1 MTIGVLEP
9 GGFADQAKHDAFC
22 GPEKDCVILSVL
34 DQSPMKNH
42 LTQRHGLINASRHP
56 IVVGDNVGVYG
67 MWFDPGFGY
76 HVDDTRGIAKGNE
89 PESIYAVMSGS
100 RHTGADAAHKG
111 CCFDYGNSENSIAA
125 KNTSDGSGAMEAIY
139 FGNTHWMQNAGDNT
153 TVGADGKMLDGPWV
167 GADLEAGMYYGG
179 GKYSKFN
186 PQNKPLIQP
195 FVSLYLR
202 GGTDGFALKGGD
214 ATKGRLQTMY
224 DGPRPD
230 CKVATITPPH
240 PDAGASICTRQ
251 STNPY
256 NVKRNITPSYQPM
269 HKQGAIVLA
278 TGGDNS
284 NSAIGNFYEGIMVT
298 GVTTDAT
305 DDLVQQNIV
314 AVGYKNLPQY

>member
-1 MTIGVLEP
+1 
-9 GGFADQAKHDAFC
+9 
-22 GPEKDCVILSVL
+22 
-34 DQSPMKNH
+34 
-42 LTQRHGLINASRHP
+42 
-56 IVVGDNVGVYG
+56 
-67 MWFDPGFGY
+67 
-76 HVDDTRGIAKGNE
+76 
-89 PESIYAVMSGS
+89 
-100 RHTGADAAHKG
+100 
-111 CCFDYGNSENSIAA
+111 
-125 KNTSDGSGAMEAIY
+125 MEAIY

-153 TVGADGKMLDGPWV
+153 TVGPDGVMLDGPWV

-179 GKYSKFN
+179 GNRSKYN

-202 GGTDGFALKGGD
+202 GGADGFALKGGD
-214 ATKGRLQTMY
+214 ATKGKLQTMY

-251 STNPY
+251 RTNPY

-305 DDLVQQNIV
+305 DDLVQKNIV
-314 AVGYKNLPQY
+314 AVGYKNLPT